1 MNKIW
6 LFRAFKSEEDY
17 QKGESYANE
26 VFDDYQKLKNFSA
39 VFSKAAKPKYPGY
52 LSTYDIYFKDGT
64 VDPKEVGIPN
74 ICFSLL
80 EDNDKEDRKELF
92 KQQRVERGFD
102 NSETWCLA
110 STIAAFTIP
119 RLEKY
124 IELSGEMLLR
134 TEEQKEEIKAIL
146 TLMKL
151 TVRDSGSWTFDKKEE
166 EQVAKGLQALADNWF
181 SLWW

>member
-1 MNKIW
+1 M
-6 LFRAFKSEEDY
+6 
-17 QKGESYANE
+17 
-26 VFDDYQKLKNFSA
+26 
-39 VFSKAAKPKYPGY
+39 
-52 LSTYDIYFKDGT
+52 
-64 VDPKEVGIPN
+64 
-74 ICFSLL
+74 
-80 EDNDKEDRKELF
+80 
-92 KQQRVERGFD
+92 
-102 NSETWCLA
+102 A

-119 RLEKY
+119 RLERY